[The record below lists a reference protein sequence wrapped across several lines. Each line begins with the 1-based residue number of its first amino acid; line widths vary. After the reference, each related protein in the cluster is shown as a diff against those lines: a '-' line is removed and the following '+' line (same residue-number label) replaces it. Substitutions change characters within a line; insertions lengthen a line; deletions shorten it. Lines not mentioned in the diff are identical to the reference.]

1 MTPLIPSGGGRTQKT
16 RWQFRGKFSG
26 SSTSGRDS
34 RCGWSVG
41 EAGRKPGKLFSGINL
56 AGRRE
61 SRTYCL
67 GARSKW
73 IRISEGDNSLALEN
87 RCGGNGSFLAHG
99 FEFRFRV
106 GKALETT
113 AFIHPEVNGSAFGC
127 DNNVVQSLGVALQ
140 FDCFRPAFFDSQDGG
155 PGFLGNKRAESLLGP
170 CGQLEAA
177 DEELVMVDHTGGVHH
192 DHISRQIEVPVIILT
207 GHSAV
212 TTFGRGGTE
221 VYVEAGSISEFFISL
236 FLKGVRN
243 IDANS
248 DRAGRF
254 LRGFFLTC

>member
-1 MTPLIPSGGGRTQKT
+1 MFFFFSSRRRHT
-16 RWQFRGKFSG
+16 RCSRDWSSDVCSSDLKFSG

-34 RCGWSVG
+34 RCGRSVG

-56 AGRRE
+56 ARRGE

-155 PGFLGNKRAESLLGP
+155 PGFLGNKRAESLLGHR
-170 CGQLEAA
+170 GQFESV

-192 DHISRQIEVPVIILT
+192 DHISRQIEVPVIFLT

-221 VYVEAGSISEFFISL
+221 VYFEAGRLRAL
-236 FLKGVRN
+236 FTPLVREGLKMSVGYE
-243 IDANS
+243 
-248 DRAGRF
+248 GGEG
-254 LRGFFLTC
+254 L